1 MDPPVSVP
9 EDWYPQ
15 SRSQPPNAESESVED
30 VYFVVLGVTGAGKST
45 FVSQCSGQRAEI
57 GDSLESCTKEVES
70 FTFMYSK
77 NIRVHLVDSPGFD
90 DTNKSDSDIL
100 RDIANWLGSS
110 YKEKNELLSGI
121 LMLHRISDARMTGGS
136 RRNLDMFQKLCGRDC
151 FQALT
156 LATTF
161 WSNPPEGRQ
170 EAAEVELRSKYW
182 SDMLDNGAT
191 YTRHEG
197 GPEAA
202 RRILDIMINKR
213 RRFKTNI
220 QVEMVEK
227 GLRLD
232 ETAAGRQLSQ
242 DLIEAKLKHEQELKQ
257 LQFQHNNAL
266 RQSEQN
272 SAERF
277 STLEK
282 TLKSQISEANLAQA
296 KLQTNIAQLQ
306 EEKRQEMAR
315 AEERLKQ
322 QFKAVNERQKQYK
335 AQLNASE
342 KERAEERAALE
353 KELHSLRDDL
363 NKAGRQKA
371 CRPTGDD
378 DGSVFETWI
387 HRGLTLIGKFLG
399 FLD

>member
-1 MDPPVSVP
+1 
-9 EDWYPQ
+9 
-15 SRSQPPNAESESVED
+15 
-30 VYFVVLGVTGAGKST
+30 
-45 FVSQCSGQRAEI
+45 
-57 GDSLESCTKEVES
+57 
-70 FTFMYSK
+70 MYSS

-100 RDIANWLGSS
+100 KDIANWLASS

-121 LMLHRISDARMTGGS
+121 LMLHRVSDARMTGGS
-136 RRNLDMFQKLCGRDC
+136 KRNLDMFQKLCGRES

-161 WSNPPEGRQ
+161 WSNPADGRQ
-170 EAAEVELRSKYW
+170 EAAESELRSKYW
-182 SDMLDNGAT
+182 SDMLENGAT

-197 GPEAA
+197 GPESA

-213 RRFKTNI
+213 RKFKTDI

-227 GLRLD
+227 GMRLD

-242 DLIEAKLKHEQELKQ
+242 DLIEAKLKHEQELRD
-257 LQFQHNNAL
+257 LQVQHGTAL
-266 RQSEQN
+266 RQSEQK

-277 STLEK
+277 SNLEK
-282 TLKSQISEANLAQA
+282 SLKSQIDEANLAQA

-306 EEKRQEMAR
+306 EEKKQEMAR

-342 KERAEERAALE
+342 KERAEEKAALE
-353 KELHSLRDDL
+353 KELKSLREDL
-363 NKAGRQKA
+363 SSAGRKKA
-371 CRPTGDD
+371 CRPTE
-378 DGSVFETWI
+378 DG
-387 HRGLTLIGKFLG
+387 K
-399 FLD
+399 